1 MIGRR
6 TLHARTRRRVTEA
19 LLPLLIL
26 LLASGQRSASL
37 SATEPLGPDTTITA
51 GLKTLH
57 QGDYTRAI
65 ETFRRAAEQS
75 PGRPEPLFLVAFSR
89 WWQLILESTTKVTG
103 DTTFDS
109 AAAMTLEAAR
119 SRLLVQPRDAP
130 VLAAAG
136 GVQVLSAHVEAL
148 RGNYFHS
155 GQEARRGKKS
165 LQQALEIDPALDAAL
180 FPMGAL
186 NYYADRVPAIV
197 KGLRPLF
204 LFPSGDAP
212 MGLRQIR
219 SVATGSGPFR
229 TDGRLLLAIVCSDRY
244 QRSYPEA
251 LAHFAVALKENPGSP
266 TIAAAMGDLQLRLG
280 DYEGARATFQS
291 AIAALPGGGVER
303 AHHLGW
309 LRAGLADARL
319 GAWQLEEARQAIGL
333 IGTDGE
339 TSQPLERAKA
349 RLGQE
354 LAAKLAG
361 APFMLTSTVRDNP
374 VALRTAIDQTLGAH
388 PGAPI
393 PHFLRGRMLLEEGRA
408 DQAIASLTS
417 AAAAGDG
424 PPWLTGWIEILS
436 GIAEARRGETRA
448 ARSHLR
454 RASDL
459 KRFRAADRARL
470 EMKDKGEDAAA
481 CAAEAR

>member
-6 TLHARTRRRVTEA
+6 PLHALPRRRVPEA
-19 LLPLLIL
+19 FLPVLIL
-26 LLASGQRSASL
+26 LLASGPRSASG
-37 SATEPLGPDTTITA
+37 SAAEQGGPDTSIAA

-57 QGDYTRAI
+57 LGEYSRAI
-65 ETFRRAAEQS
+65 ETFRRAAEET

-89 WWQLILESTTKVTG
+89 WWQLILESTTKVTS

-109 AAAMTLEAAR
+109 AAAMTLDAAHAR
-119 SRLLVQPRDAP
+119 VLDQPLDAP
-130 VLAAAG
+130 ALAAAG
-136 GVQVLSAHVEAL
+136 GVQVLSAHVEAM

-165 LQQALEIDPALDAAL
+165 LQQALAIDPALDAAL

-212 MGLRQIR
+212 LGLQQIR
-219 SVATGSGPFR
+219 TVATGSGPFR

-244 QRSYPEA
+244 ERSYPEA
-251 LAHFAVALKENPGSP
+251 LAHFAVALKENRGSP

-280 DYEGARATFQS
+280 DYATAAATFQS
-291 AIAALPGGGVER
+291 AMTALPSGGAER
-303 AHHLGW
+303 PHHLGW
-309 LRAGLADARL
+309 LRAGLAEARL
-319 GAWQLEEARQAIGL
+319 GDWQLEEARREIDL

-339 TSQPLERAKA
+339 SSQTLERIKA
-349 RLGQE
+349 RLAQE

-361 APFMLTSTVRDNP
+361 APFMLSASVRDNP
-374 VALRTAIDQTLGAH
+374 AALRAAIDQNLSAH

-393 PHFLRGRMLLEEGRA
+393 PHFLRGRMLLAEGRP
-408 DQAIASLTS
+408 DEAIASLTS
-417 AAAAGDG
+417 AATVDDG
-424 PPWLTGWIEILS
+424 PPWLAGWIDILS
-436 GIAEARRGETRA
+436 GIAEARRGEARA
-448 ARSHLR
+448 SRTHLR
-454 RASDL
+454 RAADL

-470 EMKDKGEDAAA
+470 ELHDKGEDAAI
-481 CAAEAR
+481 CAAD